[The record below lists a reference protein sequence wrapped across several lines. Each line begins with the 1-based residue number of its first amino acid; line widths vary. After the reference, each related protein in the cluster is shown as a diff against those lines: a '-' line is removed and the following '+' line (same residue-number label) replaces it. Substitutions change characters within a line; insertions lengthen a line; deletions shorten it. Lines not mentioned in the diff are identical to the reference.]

1 MPAVSLTQLE
11 VKLLH
16 LALNKA
22 AAMGEIEN
30 SARMLISSWRQ
41 RGVNAAEIEQALSV
55 EPLAIKPLRPDP
67 GLTPMA
73 WGKHRGKIIADVPPS
88 VLRNAVRWARETPDV
103 ARKFAQFISDVEQFL
118 QQGKN

>member
-1 MPAVSLTQLE
+1 MPAVTLTPLE

-16 LALNKA
+16 LILNK
-22 AAMGEIEN
+22 
-30 SARMLISSWRQ
+30 
-41 RGVNAAEIEQALSV
+41 NAAEGEVNTGSVKLVQSLRNRGVDAEAIENALAK

-88 VLRNAVRWARETPDV
+88 VLRNAISWARRTPGV
-103 ARKFAQFISDVEQFL
+103 AEKFATFIADAEQFL